1 MPLQNLKL
9 NTSLPNNKKLV
20 LQFFIRLSVLFT
32 LWFFVYGLFL
42 RPARVIDKPVTNIIT
57 ISVVKC
63 INFLSPSTA
72 PVSWAADPNKNGRN
86 FLTVN
91 NKEVFG
97 IWDVCNGVDL
107 MFIYISIIALLPY
120 PAKRKI
126 IFSIGGI
133 VAIILGN
140 IIRVCSL
147 YFIYVYQKS
156 AFDFSHHYL
165 FTILMYVLIF
175 YGWLIFI
182 KKKKTI

>member
-1 MPLQNLKL
+1 MPIPNLKL
-9 NTSLPNNKKLV
+9 NTALPNDKKAIV
-20 LQFFIRLSVLFT
+20 RFFIRLSVLFT
-32 LWFFVYGLFL
+32 VWFFVYALFL
-42 RPARVIDKPVTNIIT
+42 GPARVIDKPVTNIIT
-57 ISVVKC
+57 IAVVKC
-63 INFLSPSTA
+63 VNFLSPSTA
-72 PVSWAADPNKNGRN
+72 PVSWAKDATIAGRN

-107 MFIYISIIALLPY
+107 MFIYISIIVLLPY

-175 YGWLIFI
+175 YGWLLFV
-182 KKKKTI
+182 KKKKAI